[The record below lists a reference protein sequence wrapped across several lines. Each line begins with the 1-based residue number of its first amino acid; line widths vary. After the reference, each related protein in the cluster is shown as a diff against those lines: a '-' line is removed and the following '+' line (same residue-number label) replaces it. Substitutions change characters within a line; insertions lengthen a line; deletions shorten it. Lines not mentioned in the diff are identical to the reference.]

1 MSPRIAQVALAV
13 GLLALARGQSG
24 PRSAANCAPDNGGIT
39 LPKGLCATVFADSL
53 AGPRHLVVAPNGDVF
68 VALQGGGVI
77 VLRDRNADG
86 VADERNKFGDFHA
99 TEVALFDGYLY
110 TENGSDIL
118 RFRLPA
124 GSMAPT
130 GEAEE
135 VVTGLPKG
143 GHGAK
148 TFTISRDGSLYVN
161 VGSATNSCQTS
172 DRRPEVPGADPCTEL
187 ETRAGI
193 WRFDARKL
201 HQTQETGQHF
211 ARGIRNSVS
220 ITINPADGGLYVMQH
235 GRDQLGGGG
244 ASWPKLYSDEQGAE
258 LPAEE
263 LFHVQ
268 SGDDFGWPY
277 CYFDPQ
283 QKKKVLAP
291 EYGGDGKQ
299 IGRCDAKKGNVGYF
313 PAHWA
318 PNALLFY
325 TGSQLGPHYRS
336 GAFIA
341 FRGSWNRAPLP
352 QAGYNVV
359 FQPMSNGRANGAYE
373 VFADGFAPNLDV
385 QRSNMR
391 GSGNRRPTGLA
402 QGPDGA
408 LYITDDA
415 TGRIWKVVKK

>member
-118 RFRLPA
+118 RFRLPT

-193 WRFDARKL
+193 WRFDAK
-201 HQTQETGQHF
+201 
-211 ARGIRNSVS
+211 A
-220 ITINPADGGLYVMQH
+220 
-235 GRDQLGGGG
+235 
-244 ASWPKLYSDEQGAE
+244 ASD
-258 LPAEE
+258 
-263 LFHVQ
+263 
-268 SGDDFGWPY
+268 
-277 CYFDPQ
+277 
-283 QKKKVLAP
+283 
-291 EYGGDGKQ
+291 
-299 IGRCDAKKGNVGYF
+299 
-313 PAHWA
+313 
-318 PNALLFY
+318 
-325 TGSQLGPHYRS
+325 
-336 GAFIA
+336 
-341 FRGSWNRAPLP
+341 
-352 QAGYNVV
+352 
-359 FQPMSNGRANGAYE
+359 
-373 VFADGFAPNLDV
+373 
-385 QRSNMR
+385 
-391 GSGNRRPTGLA
+391 SGNRPALRARHPQFGLDHDQSSRRWALRHAAWPRPARWRRSELA
-402 QGPDGA
+402 EA
-408 LYITDDA
+408 L
-415 TGRIWKVVKK
+415 